1 MAKASLPRDV
11 PAVLERHILP
21 NGVEVL
27 FDPEEHKYYVD
38 GKEVPSVT
46 TVLQSRFGNSYAA
59 VRPEILEAS
68 ARYGT
73 NVHNQIEHFIDLRK
87 KDPNVEIVSEY
98 DEVKNYFEFV
108 EPIYKITPIMTEKVV
123 VLYDHNGEVFAAGRF
138 DMLCTVD
145 GKMTLVDFKTTSTL
159 KKQLVA
165 AQLNLYLTGLLH
177 SGYVKDISD
186 INLGAIHL
194 YGSKSVYVPM
204 IKFPKEYYLG
214 YAF

>member
-1 MAKASLPRDV
+1 MAKASLPRDI
-11 PAVLERHILP
+11 PAVLEKHVLP
-21 NGVEVL
+21 NGIEVY

-38 GKEVPSVT
+38 GEEVPSVT
-46 TVLQSRFGNSYAA
+46 TMLQSHFGNSYAA
-59 VRPEILEAS
+59 VRPDILEAS

-87 KDPNVEIVSEY
+87 EDPNVEIVSEY

-108 EPIYKITPIMTEKVV
+108 EPIYKISPIMTEKVIVLCFAGKV
-123 VLYDHNGEVFAAGRF
+123 VAAGRF

-194 YGSKSVYVPM
+194 CGSKSVYVPM
-204 IKFPKEYYLG
+204 TKFPKEYYLN
-214 YAF
+214 YMF